1 MMFSKVAEV
10 LRLAPWYIS
19 ETHVFD
25 LARTL
30 LISSDSE
37 VCSEAV
43 PGMDWHGVGA
53 MTAYRKQDNG
63 SITIKESM

>member
-10 LRLAPWYIS
+10 LRLAPWHIS

-30 LISSDSE
+30 LISSGSV
-37 VCSEAV
+37 VCS
-43 PGMDWHGVGA
+43 
-53 MTAYRKQDNG
+53 
-63 SITIKESM
+63 

>member
-30 LISSDSE
+30 LISSDS
-37 VCSEAV
+37 VICSEAV
-43 PGMDWHGVGA
+43 ARMDWHGVGA

>member
-1 MMFSKVAEV
+1 MMFSKAAEV
-10 LRLAPWYIS
+10 LRLASWHIS

-30 LISSDSE
+30 LVSSDSV

-43 PGMDWHGVGA
+43 PRMDWHGVGA
-53 MTAYRKQDNG
+53 MIAYRKQDNG
-63 SITIKESM
+63 SITLKESM